1 MTVANMTRA
10 RALTGVAA
18 AVLASTLLSAPGL
31 ARDMTQAR
39 AENPQLEPN
48 NWINHAVNYAAHRFV
63 NLSQINRSNVQNLSI
78 KMMVNL
84 NGQYGSGSRYALSKL
99 EGTPLVED
107 GFMYVPDGWG
117 AVYKIDMRSGKRADI
132 VWVMDPKVDKVW
144 AGDVACCGINNR
156 GVALWKDQVIS
167 EALDG
172 RLIATNKETGQVTW
186 ERKVADPEDAETL
199 TVAPLVIRDMAIVGP
214 AGSEFG
220 IRGWLDGTNLNTG
233 KQVWR
238 TYTIP
243 AKGEKGNETWTA
255 ATDVWKTGGGSIWV
269 TGTFD
274 PSANTMFWGTGNPA
288 PQIDAEYRPGDNLF
302 TESVLAMN
310 PDDGKVKWTFQY
322 TPNDPYDY
330 DEISEHPLI
339 DVEIDGQKRSV
350 VTHAG
355 RNGFY
360 YAFDRASGQFLYGK
374 QYVNLVTWTTGI
386 DPKTGKPLS
395 YNPAAQLQDYVKGT
409 VPRRGNTVGT
419 YCPALGGGKNWE
431 PQAYNPIRKMAY
443 IPSIEGCSAYIAVD
457 KGVKEKL
464 GGTTKQRTEWDGR
477 GNAPTGTQMPIM
489 DTKYSVQALD
499 VTTGVTKQKT
509 IIDFKIYGVVATAG
523 DLIFGGNLVGDLIA
537 WDAESMAPLWTFNV
551 GSAINGPPMSFAID
565 GKQYVA
571 VLVGGRPGAAVWRVR
586 PSSQFFGPSNYVMI
600 FSL

>member
-1 MTVANMTRA
+1 
-10 RALTGVAA
+10 
-18 AVLASTLLSAPGL
+18 
-31 ARDMTQAR
+31 
-39 AENPQLEPN
+39 
-48 NWINHAVNYAAHRFV
+48 
-63 NLSQINRSNVQNLSI
+63 
-78 KMMVNL
+78 
-84 NGQYGSGSRYALSKL
+84 
-99 EGTPLVED
+99 
-107 GFMYVPDGWG
+107 
-117 AVYKIDMRSGKRADI
+117 
-132 VWVMDPKVDKVW
+132 MDPGTDRAW
-144 AGDVACCGINNR
+144 AGDVACCGVNNR
-156 GVALWKDQVIS
+156 GVGLWKDQVIS
-167 EALDG
+167 VALDG

-199 TVAPLVIRDMAIVGP
+199 TTAPLIIRDLAIVGP

-220 IRGWLDGTNLNTG
+220 IRGWLDGTNLTSG

-243 AKGEKGNETWTA
+243 AKGEKGIETWTA
-255 ATDVWKTGGGSIWV
+255 TTDVWKTGGGSIWV

-274 PSANTMFWGTGNPA
+274 PALNTMYWGTGNPA

-302 TESVLAMN
+302 TESILAMS

-330 DEISEHPLI
+330 DEISENPLVE
-339 DVEIDGQKRSV
+339 VEIDGQKRSV

-360 YAFDRASGQFLYGK
+360 YAFDRATGQFIYGK

-386 DPKTGKPLS
+386 DPKTGRPLS
-395 YNPAAQLQDYVKGT
+395 YNPNTPLQDYVKGT

-431 PQAYNPIRKMAY
+431 PQAYNPVRKVTY

-464 GGTTKQRTEWDGR
+464 GGTTKQRSEWDGR
-477 GNAPTGTQMPIM
+477 GNAPAGTQMPIM

-499 VTTGVTKQKT
+499 VQTGATKQKT
-509 IIDFKIYGVVATAG
+509 IVDFKIYGVLATAG
-523 DLIFGGNLVGDLIA
+523 DLVFGGNLVGDFIA
-537 WDAESMAPLWTFNV
+537 WDGESMAPLWTFNV
-551 GSAINGPPMSFAID
+551 GSAINGPPMTFAID

-571 VLVGGRPGAAVWRVR
+571 ITVGGRPGAAVWRIR
-586 PSSQFFGPSNYVMI
+586 PASQFFGPSNYVI
-600 FSL
+600 LFSL